1 MAFLYNDRVKETSTT
16 TGTGAVTLAGAVT
29 GYQTFSAGIGSSN
42 TCYYVIAHQI
52 LGEWEVGLG
61 TLNAGATTL
70 TRTTVL
76 SSSNSNTTVT
86 FSAGTKDVFVT
97 SPAASQT
104 QAIPTPGGR
113 LSLTSATPV
122 TVSDVTTGIV
132 LYYTPYQ
139 NNRIDLY
146 AGSSWRPFL
155 FSELSA
161 SVPANTLTAG
171 TPRDVFVYLSGS
183 TPTLE
188 VGANWTNSTT
198 RSTALAL
205 QDGVWVK
212 SGDVTR
218 RYVGTICGA
227 FGGTVYME
235 DSAAYRLVWNAYNQ
249 VNRVLAITD
258 ATSNWAYNTA
268 TWRQARATSSN
279 RVAFVNGLAG
289 TYCSVTVTGIL
300 SNGTSLQ
307 GGLVGASYD
316 TTGASTAMPGGAQ
329 RSFTIRSGTAGQV
342 VSGVATNTG
351 YPDVGFHVINWVEI
365 GTGTGTNTWY
375 SSSSAGLLG
384 SITG

>member
-1 MAFLYNDRVKETSTT
+1 MAFFYADRVKETSTT
-16 TGTGAVTLAGAVT
+16 TGTGDLTLLGAPT
-29 GYQTFSAGIGSSN
+29 GYQTFSSAISAFN
-42 TCYYVIAHQI
+42 TCYYTIAHQI
-52 LGEWEVGLG
+52 LGEWEVGYG
-61 TLNAGATTL
+61 TLSGTGTL
-70 TRTTVL
+70 TRTKIL
-76 SSSNSNTTVT
+76 ASSNSGSVVT

-97 SPAASQT
+97 SPAKSLT

-113 LSLTSATPV
+113 LTLTSATPV
-122 TVSDVTTGIV
+122 TTTAVTTGIV
-132 LYYTPYQ
+132 LYYTPYV

-146 AGSSWRPFL
+146 DGASWLPSQFT
-155 FSELSA
+155 ELSA

-171 TPRDVFVYLSGS
+171 TPRDVFVYLAGGY
-183 TPTLE
+183 PTLE

-198 RSTALAL
+198 RSTALML
-205 QDGVWVK
+205 QDDIWCK
-212 SGDVTR
+212 SGDATR

-235 DSAAYRLVWNAYNQ
+235 DSNAYRLVWNAYNQ

-258 ATSNWAYNTA
+258 ATASWSYNTA

-300 SNGTSLQ
+300 SNATSLQ

-316 TTGASTAMPGGAQ
+316 TTGANAALPGGAQ
-329 RSFTIRSGTAGQV
+329 RSCTIRSGPANQV
-342 VSGVATNTG
+342 VSGLATNAG

-384 SITG
+384 AITG